1 MLFSR
6 YAGGVEQILQYEYKI
21 GIEIINKAYEKENEE
36 KIFQRWVFGY
46 EKEMGYEEFK
56 SKLTGLAK
64 IKMDTPRYVSEDI
77 TEKEILEKVKSILEM
92 GR

>member
-1 MLFSR
+1 
-6 YAGGVEQILQYEYKI
+6 
-21 GIEIINKAYEKENEE
+21 
-36 KIFQRWVFGY
+36 
-46 EKEMGYEEFK
+46 MGYEEFK

-64 IKMDTPRYVSEDI
+64 IKMDTSRYVSEDI